1 MSGTTQRRS
10 EITAGSTLITNIGE
24 LMTQD
29 LEHRVLKDAAI
40 VFEGERIAWIGSSAD
55 APAAD
60 EKIDAEGRA
69 VLPGWVDSHSHLVF
83 AGDRTAEFEARM
95 AGESYSAGG
104 IAVTT
109 GATRSV
115 SDEELTRLVQDRVTE
130 AVSQGTTYLESKTGY
145 GLDVKNEARS
155 ARIAEALVDEVT
167 YLGAHLVPA
176 GSDPEDYTD
185 LVCGEMLDAVLPHVR
200 WADVFCERGAFTEAQ
215 SRRVLTA
222 ARDAGLGLRVHG
234 NQLGEGPGVALAVE
248 FAAASVDHVNYLSDH
263 DIQALA
269 GTWADWDTAKG
280 TGQRGTVATCLPACD
295 LSTRQPLA
303 PGRALI
309 DAGVQIALAANC
321 NPGTSYTSSMAFCV
335 TTAVLQM
342 HLSVH
347 EAVRAATYGGA
358 LALGRESGNDV
369 DGERAVGS
377 LAVGHRADLHMLKAP
392 SATHLA
398 YRPGIPLTHSVW
410 RAGQQAV

>member
-1 MSGTTQRRS
+1 M
-10 EITAGSTLITNIGE
+10 STLLTNLGE

-29 LEHRVLKDAAI
+29 QEHRVLRNAAVVI
-40 VFEGERIAWIGSSAD
+40 EGERIAWLGAAAD

-60 EKIDAEGRA
+60 ESVDAGGRA
-69 VLPGWVDSHSHLVF
+69 LLPGWVDSHTHLIF

-109 GATRSV
+109 GATRSTA
-115 SDEELTRLVQDRVTE
+115 DYDLTRLALGRVAE
-130 AVSQGTTYLESKTGY
+130 AVSQGTTYVETKTGY
-145 GLDVKNEARS
+145 GLDVEQEARS
-155 ARIAEALVDEVT
+155 ARIASAVADEVT

-176 GSDPEDYTD
+176 DIDADEYTD
-185 LVCGEMLDAVLPHVR
+185 LVCGPMLEAVRPYVT
-200 WADVFCERGAFTEAQ
+200 WADVFCERGAFSEEQ
-215 SRRVLTA
+215 SRRVLQA
-222 ARDAGLGLRVHG
+222 CRDAGLGLRVHG
-234 NQLGEGPGVALAVE
+234 NQLGPGPGVQLAVE
-248 FAAASVDHVNYLSDH
+248 FGAASVDHVNYLSDE
-263 DIQALA
+263 DVEALA
-269 GTWADWDTAKG
+269 ASWSGWSAGAGAGADT
-280 TGQRGTVATCLPACD
+280 RGTVATCLPACD

-303 PGRALI
+303 PARRLL
-309 DAGVQIALAANC
+309 DAGVPVALASNC
-321 NPGTSYTSSMAFCV
+321 NPGTSYTSSMAYCV

-342 HLSVH
+342 RLSVH

-377 LAVGHRADLHMLKAP
+377 IAVGHRADLHLLNAP

-398 YRPGIPLTHSVW
+398 YRPGMPLTHAVW
-410 RAGQQAV
+410 RAGVRER